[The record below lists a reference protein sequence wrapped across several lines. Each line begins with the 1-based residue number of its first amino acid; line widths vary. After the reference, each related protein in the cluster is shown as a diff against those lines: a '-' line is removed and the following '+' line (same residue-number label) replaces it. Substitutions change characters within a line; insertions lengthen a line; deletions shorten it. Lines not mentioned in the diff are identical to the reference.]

1 MLRIVSFKSIN
12 FSKDFTVYMEIKY
25 NKFLYKPQINVE
37 SGRKQ
42 DIFLDSQPIWNM
54 IVQWQNHYIMH
65 ILYEISTTTFWQ

>member
-1 MLRIVSFKSIN
+1 MICSNAYNFISRFSHLIAQDWKRMLRIVSFKSIN

-42 DIFLDSQPIWNM
+42 DIFLDSQPI
-54 IVQWQNHYIMH
+54 
-65 ILYEISTTTFWQ
+65 